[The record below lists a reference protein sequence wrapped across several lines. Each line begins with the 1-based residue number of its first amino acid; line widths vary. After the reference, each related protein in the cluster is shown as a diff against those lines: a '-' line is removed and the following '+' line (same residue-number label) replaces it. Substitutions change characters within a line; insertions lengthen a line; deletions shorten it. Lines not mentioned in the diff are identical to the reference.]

1 MHTSKHVIL
10 NTTLLLT
17 LLSTFLLEGC
27 APVVVGAAA
36 TGGSVAIDRRTAGT
50 YVDDQSIE
58 LKAEKMIDDALGEK
72 IHVNVISYNL
82 HALITGEAYDQASKD
97 KAESIVKG
105 IANVK
110 MVTNELI
117 VGPKSDLSSRSQDAF
132 ITSKVKANLI
142 NEASVSAN
150 DIKVYTERSI
160 VYLMGLVTKKEAAVA
175 VEVARSTTDVEK
187 VVKVFEYID

>member
-17 LLSTFLLEGC
+17 LLSTSLLEGC

>member
-1 MHTSKHVIL
+1 MHTSKQVIL
-10 NTTLLLT
+10 HSTLIFTLLGT
-17 LLSTFLLEGC
+17 TFLEGC

>member
-1 MHTSKHVIL
+1 MHISKQVIL
-10 NTTLLLT
+10 RSTLIFT
-17 LLSTFLLEGC
+17 LIGATLLEGC

-36 TGGSVAIDRRTAGT
+36 TGGSVAADRRTAGT

-72 IHVNVISYNL
+72 IHVNVVSYNL